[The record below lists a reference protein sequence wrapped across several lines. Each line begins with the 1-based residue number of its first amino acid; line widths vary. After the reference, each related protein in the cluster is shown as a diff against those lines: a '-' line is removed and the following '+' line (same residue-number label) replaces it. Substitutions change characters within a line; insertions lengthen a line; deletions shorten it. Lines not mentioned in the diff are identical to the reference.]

1 MLMLAYPSPRRQC
14 TRFSCSLPPGGWQPK
29 KRVRSLSGQTGA
41 PGVPRF
47 IPGGLLLVWSGLD
60 TALAVVAVVGSWGG
74 GGLSGFRVVTEGLS
88 LGSAVIAAGGS
99 VVGAGGL
106 GGVSG
111 AAAQTPVAGVW
122 GEFVGRA
129 GRALIDADEVSGDL
143 VRALSEAARAYQLS
157 DQAAAASMAVGG

>member
-1 MLMLAYPSPRRQC
+1 M
-14 TRFSCSLPPGGWQPK
+14 
-29 KRVRSLSGQTGA
+29 
-41 PGVPRF
+41 
-47 IPGGLLLVWSGLD
+47 
-60 TALAVVAVVGSWGG
+60 
-74 GGLSGFRVVTEGLS
+74 SGFRVVTEGLS

-99 VVGAGGL
+99 VVGL

-143 VRALSEAARAYQLS
+143 VRALSEAARAYELS

>member
-1 MLMLAYPSPRRQC
+1 
-14 TRFSCSLPPGGWQPK
+14 
-29 KRVRSLSGQTGA
+29 
-41 PGVPRF
+41 
-47 IPGGLLLVWSGLD
+47 
-60 TALAVVAVVGSWGG
+60 
-74 GGLSGFRVVTEGLS
+74 LSGFRVVTEGLS

-111 AAAQTPVAGVW
+111 AAAQTPVAGAW

-129 GRALIDADEVSGDL
+129 GRALLDADEVSGDL

-157 DQAAAASMAVGG
+157 DQAAAASMAAGG